1 MLRRAALRR
10 TCAPW
15 LRAQRVAGIGSYT
28 LIYIYMWLRRR
39 RVLQLEDEAR
49 RAPALALNLP
59 ALLAARVAAAAA
71 LRAAL
76 GLPSAGTTVYRLINR
91 RGPPRPGPTRLA
103 APQQG
108 LHPAGSALAC
118 RQVSECGAAL
128 SVMLCCCAPLARRQR
143 GRRRGALTGPAP
155 RAARATA

>member
-10 TCAPW
+10 TCSPW
-15 LRAQRVAGIGSYT
+15 LRAPRVAGIGSYT

-71 LRAAL
+71 LRASL

-91 RGPPRPGPTRLA
+91 RGPRRPGPTRLA
-103 APQQG
+103 ASQQG
-108 LHPAGSALAC
+108 LLPAGSALARLSGHQIRSRALRHALLLC
-118 RQVSECGAAL
+118 AAGAVPERPTRRVAL
-128 SVMLCCCAPLARRQR
+128 VP
-143 GRRRGALTGPAP
+143 
-155 RAARATA
+155 